1 MLLYNKEK
9 VRVGLLENCKDY
21 KIESVLS
28 TGDKTLSFSY
38 PKIKSGLIE
47 KEGYIRTKEDEY
59 VIKQK
64 DARGQYYSIKAQ
76 LNVEDIEGQTFEQ
89 FETINQTIDKC
100 LELALTGTGWRVRIN
115 GNLSKRR
122 TVRKSFCSSWEVL
135 QEAKKVYKYEYKFD
149 TINKILEIYETR
161 GEYRG
166 AYLIEGVNLK
176 ELSIQSNTYDYYTKL
191 IAIGK
196 TDEEGNQLK
205 VEVENYQYS
214 NKVKKYI
221 WKDERYTDLETLEE
235 DARLKLDEMSK
246 PYIAY
251 SATVIDLAASND
263 IYKNILDYSLGDLV
277 DLISKDNRVKD
288 RLRIVKLVQYP
299 NNPEKNTCELA
310 NTTLTFEE
318 KQREQQEVNDTVNNI
333 TSDNGTVSESAI
345 KDVVEKI
352 TVKKVNVDELL
363 AAEARIGELIA
374 TKVDITEAEIKF
386 AEIEDLK
393 AENVTINDTL
403 KALHGKFETIE
414 GQVGEFETVL
424 AGKAEIGTVTAL
436 DAKIKQLASEVITTD
451 YLEAELIK
459 AQEATITKID
469 TEYLTAIKAEIKELS
484 GISAEFEIVKTEF
497 AEIKELVAGSVT
509 VDTINGM
516 LANFDK
522 IIAGEIVSDKFTSAN
537 AVIKKLQSDLI
548 KTNELVATKV
558 TADEVKA
565 QFANFDKIVAGQIVS
580 TEFQG
585 ILGRFETIEVT
596 TGTFEEIFAD
606 KIVTDE
612 LGAKKIN
619 ASFLEAGSITAESG
633 ILASGVIGELELAQ
647 GAVKSLH
654 IGKGQINEAHIN
666 SLTVLDAFIK
676 SLKADKI
683 QGGTLDFNNIIVK
696 NLRADSI
703 IAGALTIEGDN
714 LLHNSAMKNP
724 LTLPNTVSNLKE
736 WIKGTDNIVEII
748 QGTTTNFQ
756 GYNYLKYLT
765 SGKAD
770 TYYSSVALSRV
781 PMRPGEKFVFSF
793 YALVNGSETL
803 SNNFAI
809 ALDGYDSEEV
819 AISGVTSTAILIK
832 SWTNS
837 TITKGTWTRYI
848 VDFEVPNTT
857 AWANVTYGNV
867 RPRLQGNGAIR
878 IAKPML
884 SRGSIA
890 SIFKEHTDELITDGA
905 IGNNHL
911 GEGSVST
918 SKLQLDELF
927 TNEAFAVKLRTIELH
942 ADQIK
947 TGKISSEFLDIEG
960 IVNFKSFSDDV
971 KEMFIFPTDGDQTY
985 IDGGRIYTNSI
996 NAESINAKG
1005 LKVNDPSGKTTF
1017 HIDSDGEVFVT
1028 GNIESA
1034 GFDPNK
1040 QQGYRIE
1047 KNGNIIM
1054 NNAVVRGDVLLPN
1067 AGITNF
1073 GGIAEN
1079 PNLLKESYPNITTAS
1094 YLVRSF
1100 YFGDRKPVAGK
1111 TYTISLKGKL
1121 GEGKTSFGI
1130 YNSGGSI
1137 QVATLT
1143 PSTQGANGVYKTTF
1157 VWKVTSG
1164 STTVANTHIC
1174 VYAIASSVTSESTI
1188 EWIKLEEGSETSDK
1202 WTPAPEDNLN
1212 PVRFWAG
1219 TNYENRDSAPFKV
1232 LQDGTVIATKGIFDG
1247 TWTGSVQVGNIR
1259 IEDTNSSSAKFEIW
1273 TNNDTAKKV
1282 SLTDDISNFNQ
1293 PVTFGAE
1300 SSPYFRLDPSSKI
1313 AEINKGKLII
1323 QGDKY
1328 NFMIDGA
1335 STGNL
1340 MNFNYRGGNGD
1351 YNTVFKYSS
1360 GTFIFS
1366 QEGDLAANAPEF
1378 IFQKN
1383 NGGSPAKTKFIG
1395 DIEVTEEVKVG
1406 DVRIVKKMDSG
1417 NEGIDFVI

>member
-38 PKIKSGLIE
+38 PKIKSDLIE

-149 TINKILEIYETR
+149 TINKVLEIYETR

-251 SATVIDLAASND
+251 SATVTDLAASND

-277 DLISKDNRVKD
+277 DLISKDNRIKD

-497 AEIKELVAGSVT
+497 ADIKELVAGSVT

-537 AVIKKLQSDLI
+537 AVIK
-548 KTNELVATKV
+548 NYKV
-558 TADEVKA
+558 
-565 QFANFDKIVAGQIVS
+565 I
-580 TEFQG
+580 
-585 ILGRFETIEVT
+585 
-596 TGTFEEIFAD
+596 
-606 KIVTDE
+606 
-612 LGAKKIN
+612 
-619 ASFLEAGSITAESG
+619 
-633 ILASGVIGELELAQ
+633 
-647 GAVKSLH
+647 
-654 IGKGQINEAHIN
+654 
-666 SLTVLDAFIK
+666 
-676 SLKADKI
+676 
-683 QGGTLDFNNIIVK
+683 
-696 NLRADSI
+696 
-703 IAGALTIEGDN
+703 
-714 LLHNSAMKNP
+714 
-724 LTLPNTVSNLKE
+724 
-736 WIKGTDNIVEII
+736 
-748 QGTTTNFQ
+748 
-756 GYNYLKYLT
+756 
-765 SGKAD
+765 
-770 TYYSSVALSRV
+770 
-781 PMRPGEKFVFSF
+781 
-793 YALVNGSETL
+793 
-803 SNNFAI
+803 
-809 ALDGYDSEEV
+809 
-819 AISGVTSTAILIK
+819 
-832 SWTNS
+832 
-837 TITKGTWTRYI
+837 
-848 VDFEVPNTT
+848 
-857 AWANVTYGNV
+857 
-867 RPRLQGNGAIR
+867 
-878 IAKPML
+878 
-884 SRGSIA
+884 
-890 SIFKEHTDELITDGA
+890 
-905 IGNNHL
+905 
-911 GEGSVST
+911 
-918 SKLQLDELF
+918 
-927 TNEAFAVKLRTIELH
+927 
-942 ADQIK
+942 
-947 TGKISSEFLDIEG
+947 
-960 IVNFKSFSDDV
+960 
-971 KEMFIFPTDGDQTY
+971 
-985 IDGGRIYTNSI
+985 
-996 NAESINAKG
+996 
-1005 LKVNDPSGKTTF
+1005 
-1017 HIDSDGEVFVT
+1017 
-1028 GNIESA
+1028 
-1034 GFDPNK
+1034 
-1040 QQGYRIE
+1040 
-1047 KNGNIIM
+1047 
-1054 NNAVVRGDVLLPN
+1054 
-1067 AGITNF
+1067 
-1073 GGIAEN
+1073 
-1079 PNLLKESYPNITTAS
+1079 
-1094 YLVRSF
+1094 
-1100 YFGDRKPVAGK
+1100 
-1111 TYTISLKGKL
+1111 
-1121 GEGKTSFGI
+1121 
-1130 YNSGGSI
+1130 
-1137 QVATLT
+1137 
-1143 PSTQGANGVYKTTF
+1143 
-1157 VWKVTSG
+1157 
-1164 STTVANTHIC
+1164 
-1174 VYAIASSVTSESTI
+1174 
-1188 EWIKLEEGSETSDK
+1188 
-1202 WTPAPEDNLN
+1202 
-1212 PVRFWAG
+1212 
-1219 TNYENRDSAPFKV
+1219 
-1232 LQDGTVIATKGIFDG
+1232 
-1247 TWTGSVQVGNIR
+1247 
-1259 IEDTNSSSAKFEIW
+1259 
-1273 TNNDTAKKV
+1273 
-1282 SLTDDISNFNQ
+1282 
-1293 PVTFGAE
+1293 
-1300 SSPYFRLDPSSKI
+1300 
-1313 AEINKGKLII
+1313 
-1323 QGDKY
+1323 
-1328 NFMIDGA
+1328 
-1335 STGNL
+1335 
-1340 MNFNYRGGNGD
+1340 
-1351 YNTVFKYSS
+1351 
-1360 GTFIFS
+1360 
-1366 QEGDLAANAPEF
+1366 
-1378 IFQKN
+1378 
-1383 NGGSPAKTKFIG
+1383 
-1395 DIEVTEEVKVG
+1395 
-1406 DVRIVKKMDSG
+1406 
-1417 NEGIDFVI
+1417 